1 MLPEHPHLLHCVVTD
16 CHVSPIACDQL
27 KGEDQAFFIFVSPAK
42 AMGSLKKKTFAE
54 EMAGSTDVLLWEENN
69 PIKYA
74 QQGRNGLTLWENL
87 HLQREVSW

>member
-42 AMGSLKKKTFAE
+42 AMGSLKKKKRLLRRWLGVLMSSSGKKTIRLNMHSKVG
-54 EMAGSTDVLLWEENN
+54 MA
-69 PIKYA
+69 
-74 QQGRNGLTLWENL
+74 
-87 HLQREVSW
+87 